1 MSMTCLQD
9 YIGLRGCGAAVPPSG
24 LYVNDLPG
32 ISLKQLVNL
41 TNEEET
47 TYVQL
52 WDVIQKRAMNRFS
65 LDVREAMG
73 KYYKLNSLMQ
83 GVNLGKQG
91 IDGTGQAVT
100 DVVTKAGFIIQLNES
115 ANYDY
120 VPSPLASIHIQELW
134 FYGYI
139 GATHS
144 FQIWDPYSDQSN
156 NNDILFAIVHTNLY
170 DGWNKI
176 EVNKTFHNNY
186 QQNSWALAV
195 FVYPAAG
202 VDSQKFLFNY
212 EPPNTFNIPTCC
224 NVKVSGFLT
233 DTPTDS
239 YINDFLQKTTS
250 NTYGLTGTFSIV
262 CSWDA
267 VICQNKTL
275 FSRAFWYLCGI
286 ELLTEQLYSTKLNLF
301 TTTNLQRAKELR
313 EEYQV
318 EYAKSLEQVAGGFK
332 LNCDCCIDCAGQVQL
347 RETNQFY

>member
-73 KYYKLNSLMQ
+73 KHYKLNSLMQ

-91 IDGTGQAVT
+91 IDGTGQAIT
-100 DVVTKAGFIIQLNES
+100 DINTKAGFIIQLNES
-115 ANYDY
+115 ANYEY
-120 VPSPLASIHIQELW
+120 VPSPLTSIHIQEIW
-134 FYGYI
+134 FFS
-139 GATHS
+139 GAGNVHT
-144 FQIWDPYSDQSN
+144 FLIWDPYTN
-156 NNDILFAIVHTNLY
+156 EILKNVQHTNLL

-176 EVNKTFHNNY
+176 EINQTFHNNY

-195 FVYPAAG
+195 MVLPAVG
-202 VDSQKFLFNY
+202 PDSSGYLYNK
-212 EPPNTFNIPTCC
+212 ETPNNFDVPTCC
-224 NVKVSGFLT
+224 NVKISGFLT
-233 DTPTDS
+233 DTPTDP
-239 YINDFLQKTTS
+239 YINDFLQNTTS

-275 FSRAFWYLCGI
+275 FSRAFWYLTGI

>member
-1 MSMTCLQD
+1 MTCLQD

-83 GVNLGKQG
+83 GVNLGNQVGDIVSGFPAALG
-91 IDGTGQAVT
+91 IH
-100 DVVTKAGFIIQLNES
+100 GFTIELTES
-115 ANYDY
+115 SSYEY
-120 VPSPLASIHIQELW
+120 VPSPLASIHVQELR
-134 FYGYI
+134 F
-139 GATHS
+139 
-144 FQIWDPYSDQSN
+144 FSN
-156 NNDILFAIVHTNLY
+156 NTANNQQFKIYDLNTNQILWFSDSVNLVQGINY
-170 DGWNKI
+170 I
-176 EVNKTFHNNY
+176 PVNKTFHNNY
-186 QQNSWALAV
+186 HSNSFRIGCFYEDTGDLNGYYSFETPNNHTIPGCCDVRIKGGYAFGLPLDDY
-195 FVYPAAG
+195 FV
-202 VDSQKFLFNY
+202 
-212 EPPNTFNIPTCC
+212 
-224 NVKVSGFLT
+224 
-233 DTPTDS
+233 
-239 YINDFLQKTTS
+239 TTS

-275 FSRAFWYLCGI
+275 FSRAFWYLTGI

>member
-1 MSMTCLQD
+1 MTCLQD

-73 KYYKLNSLMQ
+73 KHYKLNSLMQ
-83 GVNLGKQG
+83 GVNMGNQVGSKVSKPTNPVRNIWG
-91 IDGTGQAVT
+91 FTIEMIDNPTYEYT
-100 DVVTKAGFIIQLNES
+100 
-115 ANYDY
+115 
-120 VPSPLASIHIQELW
+120 PSPLASIYVQELR
-134 FYGYI
+134 FYSHAVVADFSI
-139 GATHS
+139 GIFDLNTGLLLLLK
-144 FQIWDPYSDQSN
+144 QQ
-156 NNDILFAIVHTNLY
+156 NLNP
-170 DGWNKI
+170 GWNTI
-176 EVNKTFHNNY
+176 PINQIFHNNY
-186 QQNSWALAV
+186 SVNSW
-195 FVYPAAG
+195 
-202 VDSQKFLFNY
+202 SLFCGYFFSTYENDYYNY
-212 EPPNTFNIPTCC
+212 ELPSSHQIPGCC
-224 NVKVSGFLT
+224 DVRLRGAQFTGTAQLI
-233 DTPTDS
+233 TPSITNPSYDS
-239 YINDFLQKTTS
+239 NS
-250 NTYGLTGTFSIV
+250 YGLSGTFSIV

>member
-1 MSMTCLQD
+1 MTCLQD

-83 GVNLGKQG
+83 GVNLGNQVGDRNVGVNPGLKTKWG
-91 IDGTGQAVT
+91 FTIELIDNPTYEYT
-100 DVVTKAGFIIQLNES
+100 
-115 ANYDY
+115 
-120 VPSPLASIHIQELW
+120 PSPLASIHVQELR
-134 FYGYI
+134 FYSDIQLSGI
-139 GATHS
+139 P
-144 FQIWDPYSDQSN
+144 FQIFDMN
-156 NNDILFAIVHTNLY
+156 TGIELFYKEIDLIS
-170 DGWNKI
+170 GWNVI
-176 EVNKTFHNNY
+176 PVYTTFHNTY
-186 QQNSWALAV
+186 AVNSWSV
-195 FVYPAAG
+195 FCAIDYSSYLEAFYDFDLPTNHTLPGCCDIRIRGAKSEYSEIVPPGPRA
-202 VDSQKFLFNY
+202 FNFEY
-212 EPPNTFNIPTCC
+212 
-224 NVKVSGFLT
+224 
-233 DTPTDS
+233 
-239 YINDFLQKTTS
+239 TS

>member
-1 MSMTCLQD
+1 MTCLQD

-73 KYYKLNSLMQ
+73 KHYRMRSMLQ
-83 GVNLGKQG
+83 GMNLGNQIG
-91 IDGTGQAVT
+91 ENVGSPGQ
-100 DVVTKAGFIIQLNES
+100 DWLGFTIELIES
-115 ANYDY
+115 SDYEY
-120 VPSPLASIHIQELW
+120 VPSPLASIHIQELRFW
-134 FYGYI
+134 SEVNWN
-139 GATHS
+139 GAI
-144 FQIWDPYSDQSN
+144 FKIFDISN
-156 NNDILFAIVHTNLY
+156 GLELWYTTIDLIQ
-170 DGWNKI
+170 GWNTI
-176 EVNKTFHNNY
+176 QVNTTFHNNY
-186 QQNSWALAV
+186 AVNSWRVGAFYFDTGDIPVFKSLETPYSHTIPGCCDVRVRGAYGGPAYDPAL
-195 FVYPAAG
+195 FYG
-202 VDSQKFLFNY
+202 
-212 EPPNTFNIPTCC
+212 
-224 NVKVSGFLT
+224 
-233 DTPTDS
+233 
-239 YINDFLQKTTS
+239 S

-301 TTTNLQRAKELR
+301 TTTNLQRSKELR

-318 EYAKSLEQVAGGFK
+318 EYSKSLEQVAGGFK

>member
-1 MSMTCLQD
+1 MTCLQD

-73 KYYKLNSLMQ
+73 KHYKLNSLMQ
-83 GVNLGKQG
+83 GVNLGNQVG
-91 IDGTGQAVT
+91 TLVVDNWPGLLGYNGFVIELIDNPSYQYT
-100 DVVTKAGFIIQLNES
+100 
-115 ANYDY
+115 
-120 VPSPLASIHIQELW
+120 PSPLASIHVQELR
-134 FYGYI
+134 FYAPMSAQNQNFI
-139 GATHS
+139 I
-144 FQIWDPYSDQSN
+144 F
-156 NNDILFAIVHTNLY
+156 DINTGELL
-170 DGWNKI
+170 WNTFVNI
-176 EVNKTFHNNY
+176 SANTFNIIPVNKTFHNNY
-186 QQNSWALAV
+186 SVNSWRIGC
-195 FVYPAAG
+195 F
-202 VDSQKFLFNY
+202 FLDQGDITNY
-212 EPPNTFNIPTCC
+212 YNFDLPNNHTVPGCC
-224 NVKVSGFLT
+224 DIRVTGAYGDGPSDPYFQ
-233 DTPTDS
+233 
-239 YINDFLQKTTS
+239 YTS
-250 NTYGLTGTFSIV
+250 KTYGLTGTFSIV

-332 LNCDCCIDCAGQVQL
+332 LDCDCCIDCAGQVQL
-347 RETNQFY
+347 RETNQFF

>member
-1 MSMTCLQD
+1 MTCLQD

-91 IDGTGQAVT
+91 IDGTGQAPLANT
-100 DVVTKAGFIIQLNES
+100 RAGFIIQLTDNES
-115 ANYDY
+115 YQY

-134 FYGYI
+134 FYGLVNENAI
-139 GATHS
+139 
-144 FQIWDPYSDQSN
+144 FNILDPY
-156 NNDILFAIVHTNLY
+156 TNESLWSSGIITLNY

-195 FVYPAAG
+195 QVTPNVG
-202 VDSQKFLFNY
+202 DSPTSYLYNNQLHIDKNY
-212 EPPNTFNIPTCC
+212 SGCCDVNIR
-224 NVKVSGFLT
+224 GFLSNQLPLIFDLDILNNT
-233 DTPTDS
+233 G
-239 YINDFLQKTTS
+239 N

-286 ELLTEQLYSTKLNLF
+286 ELLTEQLYSSKLNLF

>member
-1 MSMTCLQD
+1 MTCLQD

-83 GVNLGKQG
+83 GVNFGKQVG
-91 IDGTGQAVT
+91 SPISIPDEYIGFTIELID
-100 DVVTKAGFIIQLNES
+100 NET
-115 ANYDY
+115 YEY
-120 VPSPLASIHIQELW
+120 VPSPLASIHIQELR
-134 FYGYI
+134 FYAAEPANQQDFLIY
-139 GATHS
+139 
-144 FQIWDPYSDQSN
+144 
-156 NNDILFAIVHTNLY
+156 DINTGSLLFSTKVDLVL
-170 DGWNKI
+170 GWNVI
-176 EVNKTFHNNY
+176 PVNKTFHNDY
-186 QQNSWALAV
+186 SVNSWRLGCFHFVTDMGGALSTDVPNNHQFPGCCDVRVRGA
-195 FVYPAAG
+195 Y
-202 VDSQKFLFNY
+202 FNG
-212 EPPNTFNIPTCC
+212 TATDQNIT
-224 NVKVSGFLT
+224 
-233 DTPTDS
+233 
-239 YINDFLQKTTS
+239 YTS
-250 NTYGLTGTFSIV
+250 NSYGLTGTFSII

-318 EYAKSLEQVAGGFK
+318 EYSKSLEQVAGGFK

>member
-1 MSMTCLQD
+1 MTCLQD

-91 IDGTGQAVT
+91 IDGTGQAVSDIFT
-100 DVVTKAGFIIQLNES
+100 RAGFIIQLNES
-115 ANYDY
+115 ANYEY

-134 FYGYI
+134 FYGFE
-139 GATHS
+139 GTTHN
-144 FQIWDPYSDQSN
+144 FQIWDAYSTEQLKL
-156 NNDILFAIVHTNLY
+156 ITHTNLF

-176 EVNKTFHNNY
+176 EINQTFHNNY

-195 FVYPAAG
+195 LVLPALG
-202 VDSQKFLFNY
+202 VNSQKYLYNFSASTNFNV
-212 EPPNTFNIPTCC
+212 TSCC
-224 NVKVSGFLT
+224 NVKISGFLT
-233 DTPTDS
+233 GTEAGQ
-239 YINDFLQKTTS
+239 YNWFQNTTS
-250 NTYGLTGTFSIV
+250 NTYGLSGTFSIV

>member
-1 MSMTCLQD
+1 MTCLQD

-52 WDVIQKRAMNRFS
+52 WDVIQNRAMNRFS

-83 GVNLGKQG
+83 GVNLGNQVGTTG
-91 IDGTGQAVT
+91 ILPGPRPYVQNW
-100 DVVTKAGFIIQLNES
+100 GFTIELIDNPT
-115 ANYDY
+115 YKY
-120 VPSPLASIHIQELW
+120 TPSPLASIHVQELR
-134 FYGYI
+134 F
-139 GATHS
+139 
-144 FQIWDPYSDQSN
+144 YSDSVTSDVPFHIY
-156 NNDILFAIVHTNLY
+156 DINTGVLLFFKLINLSV
-170 DGWNKI
+170 GWNVI
-176 EVNKTFHNNY
+176 PINTTFHNNY
-186 QQNSWALAV
+186 AVNSWSIFCSFCYDDYGNQYYDFDL
-195 FVYPAAG
+195 
-202 VDSQKFLFNY
+202 
-212 EPPNTFNIPTCC
+212 PTNHTLPECC
-224 NVKVSGFLT
+224 DIRIRGAKAEQ
-233 DTPTDS
+233 
-239 YINDFLQKTTS
+239 YAINATIQARNFEYTS
-250 NTYGLTGTFSIV
+250 NSYGLTGTFSIV

>member
-83 GVNLGKQG
+83 GVNLGKQLDG
-91 IDGTGQAVT
+91 PLSRPSQEFIGFTIELIDNATYEYA
-100 DVVTKAGFIIQLNES
+100 
-115 ANYDY
+115 
-120 VPSPLASIHIQELW
+120 PSPLASIHIQE
-134 FYGYI
+134 
-139 GATHS
+139 
-144 FQIWDPYSDQSN
+144 
-156 NNDILFAIVHTNLY
+156 ILFYASENINGAIFKIYDISTGTELMTKTVNLIT
-170 DGWNKI
+170 GWNTI
-176 EVNKTFHNNY
+176 PINTTFHNNY
-186 QQNSWALAV
+186 SVNSWRIGCFYFDTQDLPDIYSLQLPTNHQIPGCCDIRVRGALASV
-195 FVYPAAG
+195 IPID
-202 VDSQKFLFNY
+202 DSIEF
-212 EPPNTFNIPTCC
+212 
-224 NVKVSGFLT
+224 
-233 DTPTDS
+233 
-239 YINDFLQKTTS
+239 TS
-250 NTYGLTGTFSIV
+250 NSYGLTGTFSIV

>member
-1 MSMTCLQD
+1 MTCLQD

-83 GVNLGKQG
+83 GVNLGSQIG
-91 IDGTGQAVT
+91 SLVNGWPEPLAMH
-100 DVVTKAGFIIQLNES
+100 GFTIELTES
-115 ANYDY
+115 SSYEY
-120 VPSPLASIHIQELW
+120 VPSPLASIHIQELRFYANASANNQAFYIFDLNTNQTIW
-134 FYGYI
+134 FSG
-139 GATHS
+139 S
-144 FQIWDPYSDQSN
+144 
-156 NNDILFAIVHTNLY
+156 VNLSS
-170 DGWNKI
+170 GWNTI
-176 EVNKTFHNNY
+176 QVNQTFHNNY
-186 QQNSWALAV
+186 NSNSFRIGCFYEDVGDLNAHANFETPHNHTIPGCCDVRIKGGYAHSAIWDDN
-195 FVYPAAG
+195 FV
-202 VDSQKFLFNY
+202 S
-212 EPPNTFNIPTCC
+212 
-224 NVKVSGFLT
+224 
-233 DTPTDS
+233 
-239 YINDFLQKTTS
+239 TS